1 VKADG
6 YQIGGGVMRHLIKPI
21 DKYSTFCYGSIM
33 DDWIKLFTAIL
44 GLLSAVVVYNKTKTK
59 KVKDIEK
66 VVDMGDDFKTL
77 KSTANVVGTIA
88 LIMIIFFGFI
98 LAWPAFIRIFGIL
111 LSSETSKKNTVE
123 EKQIEVVI
131 DNDTTNNRI
140 AFNAIQKINSYSRR
154 DEQYLKLLEKVLAQD
169 ENNLVVNI
177 ITEINS
183 STVRTNAV
191 NMAFDY
197 YIKHKKYFW
206 VTNLIDHYNSY
217 ATREKKVL
225 ILLDSIYRDE
235 NEKSIRSE
243 SLQETLEPKDI
254 ISETENK

>member
-1 VKADG
+1 MV
-6 YQIGGGVMRHLIKPI
+6 Q
-21 DKYSTFCYGSIM
+21 FM

-44 GLLSAVVVYNKTKTK
+44 GLLSAVVVYNKTRTK

-98 LAWPAFIRIFGIL
+98 LAWPAFIRILGVLI
-111 LSSETSKKNTVE
+111 SSESSKKNTVE
-123 EKQIEVVI
+123 KKQIEVVI

-183 STVRTNAV
+183 STVRINAV
-191 NMAFDY
+191 NLAFDY
-197 YIKHKKYFW
+197 YIKHKKYSL
-206 VTNLIDHYNSY
+206 VINLIDHYNSY
-217 ATREKKVL
+217 STREEKVL
-225 ILLDSIYRDE
+225 TLLNSIYQDE
-235 NEKSIRSE
+235 NEKSIRSV
-243 SLQETLEPKDI
+243 SLQETQEPNDI